1 LVEVREPSHV
11 VGVLIARVQKDY
23 NRIALLLII
32 APWQVHDVGA
42 GDIVDVDLFPRFLR
56 RRANHK
62 R

>member
-11 VGVLIARVQKDY
+11 VGVLIACVQKDH
-23 NRIALLLII
+23 NRIVSLLII

-42 GDIVDVDLFPRFLR
+42 GDIVDVDLFPRFPR